1 MSIQIQDYI
10 SNERITEI
18 VEEELRQK
26 LRNLDIVRDYFK
38 SLSYDILIRIIREEC
53 HIDEAELRELLAIRT
68 KETIAGDKGTVKY
81 EFFRRDFYTK
91 KPESAGARLLDEIA
105 EESRPIIVEAVNK
118 AINEECMKEVRGIA
132 RTEALRIVREKI
144 SDVKIADW
152 YREEEQRKQK
162 EREEKRLKRKKVKSN
177 D

>member
-1 MSIQIQDYI
+1 M
-10 SNERITEI
+10 
-18 VEEELRQK
+18 
-26 LRNLDIVRDYFK
+26 
-38 SLSYDILIRIIREEC
+38 
-53 HIDEAELRELLAIRT
+53 
-68 KETIAGDKGTVKY
+68 KY

-91 KPESAGARLLDEIA
+91 KPESVGARLLDEIA

-118 AINEECMKEVRGIA
+118 AINEECMEEVRGIA

-162 EREEKRLKRKKVKSN
+162 NAKRK